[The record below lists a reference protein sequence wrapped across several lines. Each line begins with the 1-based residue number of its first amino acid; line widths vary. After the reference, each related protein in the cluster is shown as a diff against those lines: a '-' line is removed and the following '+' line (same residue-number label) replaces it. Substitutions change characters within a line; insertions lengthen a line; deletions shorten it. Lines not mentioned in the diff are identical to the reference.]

1 MGSKVILGKGY
12 TGNTNVMVVFNSTF
26 YIIPN
31 YEVFNISK
39 SSETVRQILYEY
51 TALCDELYHQDAFI
65 HTHTACK
72 HHWRYW
78 SH

>member
-12 TGNTNVMVVFNSTF
+12 TGNTNVMFVFNSTD
-26 YIIPN
+26 IIPK

-39 SSETVRQILYEY
+39 SSETVRQILYVY
-51 TALCDELYHQDAFI
+51 TALCDELFHHDTFI

-72 HHWRYW
+72 HH
-78 SH
+78 